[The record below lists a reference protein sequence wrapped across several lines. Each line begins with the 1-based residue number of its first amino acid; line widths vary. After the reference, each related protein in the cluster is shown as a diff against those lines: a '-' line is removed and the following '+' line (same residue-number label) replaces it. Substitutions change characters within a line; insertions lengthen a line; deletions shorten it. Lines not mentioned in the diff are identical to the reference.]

1 MWINLQKAMIVT
13 KREVQD
19 QFRDW
24 RIIAP
29 IIILTVFFPGLMN
42 FTAQQAVDFVAKYGA
57 PIIADRLIP
66 FLLMVVGFFPISISL
81 VIALESFV
89 GEKERRSIE
98 PLLSSPL
105 SDVQLYL
112 GKLMA
117 VILPPLFG
125 SYLAI
130 GVYLVGV
137 YRQVGWTPDITLLIQ
152 VVALATVQSLVM
164 VSGAVVI
171 SSQTTSVRAA
181 NLLASFI
188 IVPMALLLIG
198 ESMIMFW
205 ARYHVLWW
213 AIFGQVIIAWFL
225 IRTGIAHFNREEL
238 LGQELDTL
246 NLQWAWIV
254 FKSAFIGQQGPF
266 PEWWRMNVWRTLK
279 TLKWP
284 ILLAVLFTIGGSLI
298 GSAQAEVFSIP
309 ADLLDWEN
317 LDKGFVSGVEE
328 VGAIRFF
335 SIQGAGMIFFH
346 NLRAIALASL
356 LGIFSFG
363 VLGIIS
369 LMLPF
374 SIIGYFTAIAGQTGL
389 SPWVF
394 LLGFVAPHGILEI
407 PAIILTGALIIRLGL
422 VLVTPNEQYTIGE
435 TWIRT
440 LADWT
445 RIILLVIVPL
455 LLGAAFLE
463 VYLTPMIALKLFSQ

>member
-1 MWINLQKAMIVT
+1 MWLNLQKAMIVT
-13 KREVQD
+13 RREVRD

-29 IIILTVFFPGLMN
+29 IIILTIFFPGLMN

-246 NLQWAWIV
+246 NLKWAWIV

-440 LADWT
+440 FADWT
-445 RIILLVIVPL
+445 RIMLLVIVPL

-463 VYLTPMIALKLFSQ
+463 VYITPMVALKLFSR